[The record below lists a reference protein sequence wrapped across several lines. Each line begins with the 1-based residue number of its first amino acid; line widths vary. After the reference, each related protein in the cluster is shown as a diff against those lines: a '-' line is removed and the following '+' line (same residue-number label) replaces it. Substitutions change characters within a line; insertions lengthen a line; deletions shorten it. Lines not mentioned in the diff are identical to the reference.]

1 MTTRTRHSQR
11 LPLLGLVAV
20 VTVGAL
26 VAAAIAQFNQAF
38 TRSEIVT
45 LMSPRAGLLMESGA
59 AVKLRGVPVGR
70 VGNIDVDA
78 DGARLQLNIDPDRI
92 SEIPGDIQA
101 RIVPPT
107 VFGVKF
113 VDLISDTEATPANHL
128 RPNTIL
134 STDDVTVELNSTFD
148 VVMKALAALDP
159 QKLNTALGSVARS
172 VDGKGDQISAIMRKL
187 DEYLNRFNPN
197 LPAVV
202 DTLPAA
208 TEVVHDYSQS
218 FPPLIETMSN
228 VGITSETVTE
238 RQAQFGAFWLSMTKF
253 GNDNS
258 DFLRNNGGRL
268 ITTLDV
274 LEPTV
279 GVLER
284 YSPVVPCLVAGSSYN
299 ADQWRAV
306 MGGPGYGGVQKNMSA
321 ELGFVPGLPAYEY
334 PRDLPKTGVDTGPNC
349 HGLPRANPN
358 GVPYVAYD
366 TGANPYPD
374 KANNIQIG
382 WVQLGQFLFGDL
394 GTKGAGNP

>member
-1 MTTRTRHSQR
+1 MTTRHSTR
-11 LPLLGLVAV
+11 LPILGVA
-20 VTVGAL
+20 TIIAIGAL
-26 VAAAIAQFNQAF
+26 VAAAIAQFNQSF

-45 LMSPRAGLLMESGA
+45 LMSPRAGLLMEPGA
-59 AVKLRGVPVGR
+59 AVKLRGVPVGT
-70 VGNIDVDA
+70 VGDIEVDS
-78 DGARLQLNIDPDRI
+78 DGARLQLKIDPDRI
-92 SEIPGDIQA
+92 PDIPDDIQA
-101 RIVPPT
+101 RILPPT

-128 RPNTIL
+128 RPNTVL

-148 VVMKALAALDP
+148 AVMKALAALDP
-159 QKLNTALGSVARS
+159 QKLNTALGSVAGS
-172 VDGKGDQISAIMRKL
+172 VDGKGDQISTIMRKL
-187 DEYLNRFNPN
+187 DEFLGRFNPN

-228 VGITSETVTE
+228 VGVTSETVTE
-238 RQAQFGAFWLSMTKF
+238 QQAQFGAFWLSMAKF
-253 GNDNS
+253 GNENS

-274 LEPTV
+274 LKPTV

-299 ADQWRAV
+299 ADQFRAV

-334 PRDLPKTGVDTGPNC
+334 PHDLPKTGVDTGPDC
-349 HGLPRANPN
+349 HGLPRANADS
-358 GVPYVAYD
+358 VPFVAYD
-366 TGANPYPD
+366 TGANPYPGR
-374 KANNIQIG
+374 NNNLQIG
-382 WVQLGQFLFGDL
+382 WIQLGQFLFGDL